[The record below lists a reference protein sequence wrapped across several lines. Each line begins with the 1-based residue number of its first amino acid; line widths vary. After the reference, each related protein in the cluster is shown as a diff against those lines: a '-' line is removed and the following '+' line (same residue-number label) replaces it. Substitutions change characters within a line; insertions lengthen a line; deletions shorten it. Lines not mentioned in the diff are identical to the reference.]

1 MIPPVGLKAIVL
13 TSASIVVTWSDT
25 TLGRNQR
32 ITDNR
37 FYTVKYNAAGSRRV
51 KFVNATDL
59 NVHIDDLRPN
69 TEYEF
74 SVKVFKGR
82 RQSTWSLSV
91 LNRTFEAGEF
101 VSYLSRIVC
110 SLEQNIKHHERNVDD
125 QSLMVRR
132 QLTCL
137 PVRARCLGSKA
148 AGAVLFPLFSAEH
161 CSKGPD
167 TGGEAG
173 GAEVGRAQLAAAAT
187 SERPSHR

>member
-37 FYTVKYNAAGSRRV
+37 YYTVRYNAHGGKRV
-51 KFVNATDL
+51 KFVNSTDL

-74 SVKVFKGR
+74 SVKVIKGR

-91 LNRTFEAGEF
+91 LNKTFEAGTWPQC
-101 VSYLSRIVC
+101 V
-110 SLEQNIKHHERNVDD
+110 
-125 QSLMVRR
+125 
-132 QLTCL
+132 QLCL
-137 PVRARCLGSKA
+137 
-148 AGAVLFPLFSAEH
+148 
-161 CSKGPD
+161 
-167 TGGEAG
+167 
-173 GAEVGRAQLAAAAT
+173 
-187 SERPSHR
+187 